1 MYWTAASARSLVW
14 FGLHNETRRDE
25 TRRDETD
32 GRTDDADDDFR
43 DAGGDDN
50 PDYPEDSIAR
60 GAFGTFGDDD
70 ACSQGTG

>member
-1 MYWTAASARSLVW
+1 LV
-14 FGLHNETRRDE
+14 FT

-43 DAGGDDN
+43 DARGDDS

>member
-1 MYWTAASARSLVW
+1 MYWTAASASASSFVGLVW
-14 FGLHNETRRDE
+14 SSQRDG
-25 TRRDETD
+25 RAD

-43 DAGGDDN
+43 DECGDDC

-60 GAFGTFGDDD
+60 GAFGTFDDDD